1 MSEIDLDD
9 VLRSGVR
16 NHRVVRELDRAG
28 TREMWQ
34 WAFVLLFLAAVLV
47 GSVSLHFLVLNHRYA
62 IERLVRAKAAED
74 ELTRHLLL
82 ERAALLAPQRLE
94 RIATR
99 ELGLVPPAPHK
110 TIVVERVTP
119 AAPPGRGVVAS
130 R

>member
-1 MSEIDLDD
+1 MTDIELG
-9 VLRSGVR
+9 VPRPGVR
-16 NHRVVRELDRAG
+16 NHRIVREVDRAG

-34 WAFVLLFLAAVLV
+34 WAFVLLGLAVVLL
-47 GSVSLHFLVLNHRYA
+47 GSASLHFLVLHQRYA
-62 IERLVRAKAAED
+62 IERLVEAKGAED

-99 ELGLVPPAPHK
+99 ELGLVAPPAQN

-119 AAPPGRGVVAS
+119 APPPGRGVVA
-130 R
+130 RR

>member
-1 MSEIDLDD
+1 MSEIELDG

-16 NHRVVRELDRAG
+16 NHRVVREIDRAG

-34 WAFVLLFLAAVLV
+34 WALVLLVLAGVLV

-99 ELGLVPPAPHK
+99 ELGLVPPAPRR

>member
-1 MSEIDLDD
+1 MSEIELDG
-9 VLRSGVR
+9 VLRFGVR

-34 WAFVLLFLAAVLV
+34 WALVLFFLAGVLV

-99 ELGLVPPAPHK
+99 ELGLVPPAPRQV
-110 TIVVERVTP
+110 IVVERVTP

>member
-1 MSEIDLDD
+1 MSDIELDG
-9 VLRSGVR
+9 VPRPGVR
-16 NHRVVRELDRAG
+16 NHRVVREVDRAG

-34 WAFVLLFLAAVLV
+34 WAFVLLGLVAVLV

-62 IERLVRAKAAED
+62 IERLVKAKAAED

-82 ERAALLAPQRLE
+82 ERATLLAPQRLE

-99 ELGLVPPAPHK
+99 QLGLVPPAAQK